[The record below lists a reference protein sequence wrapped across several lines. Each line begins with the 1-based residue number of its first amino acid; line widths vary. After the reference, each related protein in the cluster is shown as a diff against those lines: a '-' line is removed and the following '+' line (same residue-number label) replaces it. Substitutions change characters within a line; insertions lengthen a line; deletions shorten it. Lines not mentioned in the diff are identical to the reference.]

1 MWQETQAEQQ
11 QPDRA
16 ETERAA
22 GGQPAEDRQDV
33 RHSLRRLRSLL
44 DPVLGHGNL
53 GHHRQGTVGKCQ
65 PATKSRNIKHR
76 STAEIANVFGGD

>member
-1 MWQETQAEQQ
+1 MSNFVLLQETQAEQQ

-22 GGQPAEDRQDV
+22 GGESAEDRQDV
-33 RHSLRRLRSLL
+33 RHPLRRLRPLL

-53 GHHRQGTVGKCQ
+53 GHHRQGTVGECQ
-65 PATKSRNIKHR
+65 NLPIKKNH
-76 STAEIANVFGGD
+76 T